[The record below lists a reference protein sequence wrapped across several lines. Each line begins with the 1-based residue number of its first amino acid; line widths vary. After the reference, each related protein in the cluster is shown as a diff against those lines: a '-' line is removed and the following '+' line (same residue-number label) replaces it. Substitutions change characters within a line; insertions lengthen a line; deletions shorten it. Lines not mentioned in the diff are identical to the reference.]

1 MDYESLKVRPS
12 SGTINLDA
20 ITAWLADKE
29 YAFVDP
35 IGGRTWYLSATRKEK
50 EGNRQTY
57 LANPMVPMPPAVQ
70 VHLLSHFIGMTPNG
84 APRAER
90 KAIEFLRWLIG
101 DGDWEVQLDQGA
113 WQPIGDPSR
122 LFPKAIEATDE
133 TDEVDH
139 TIDDLTEGV
148 RHTWQ
153 AAERWFIVHSSGQ
166 WRTELRDAMEKWRVL
181 EAWRG
186 VLSPSAMTEWNAAI
200 AAAGE
205 LVMYVHADDATGSFE
220 LEDEEG
226 IEKAW
231 FDASEIPAPLMPLD
245 SLVEQ
250 WVGELARRDS
260 TSSSDDLK
268 RVRRG
273 Y

>member
-1 MDYESLKVRPS
+1 MDYESLKLRPS

-35 IGGRTWYLSATRKEK
+35 IGGTTWHLSATRKEK
-50 EGNRQTY
+50 EGNRQKY
-57 LANPMVPMPPAVQ
+57 LANPMVPMPPGVQ
-70 VHLLSHFIGMTPNG
+70 VHLFSHFIGMTPNG
-84 APRAER
+84 APRAEG

-101 DGDWEVQLDQGA
+101 DGDWEVQLDQGS

-148 RHTWQ
+148 RHTWSVAQ
-153 AAERWFIVHSSGQ
+153 RSFIVHSTGQ
-166 WRTELRDAMEKWRVL
+166 WRTELRDARETWSVL
-181 EAWRG
+181 ELWRG
-186 VLSPSAMTEWNAAI
+186 ELSASAMAEWNAAV
-200 AAAGE
+200 ATAGE
-205 LVMYVHADDATGSFE
+205 LIMYVDADVATGSFE
-220 LEDEEG
+220 LEDDDG

-231 FDASEIPAPLMPLD
+231 FDASDIPAPLTPLD
-245 SLVEQ
+245 SLVKR
-250 WVGELARRDS
+250 WVGELAHWNESS
-260 TSSSDDLK
+260 TSAVLR
-268 RVRRG
+268 RVRKG
-273 Y
+273 